1 MALSTHGRP
10 GLPQRMSVHALGVSA
25 SPRANGG
32 TSVLVQAALLGAREV
47 SGTTTEYVTLAGKTV
62 QPCNGC
68 FPCLKAGRCVIEDD
82 MQPLYEQL
90 LAADVILVGSPA
102 YFGSA
107 SSLCKAFME
116 RVEGFGVSDKKLR
129 LKVGGVITTAGS
141 RNGGQET
148 AAIGIQLWMHVNDM
162 LPVGVTTP
170 VAQWGVTG
178 NTGFDP
184 DDVHRDVIRFTPWPK
199 ELGTPSRA
207 VESMLSKELAWIY
220 GRKLATVATIVQ
232 AGLATSGLDLP
243 DKPYGWNLPA
253 GYPPE
258 LYEIGGSS

>member
-1 MALSTHGRP
+1 LTG
-10 GLPQRMSVHALGVSA
+10 VHVLGVSA

-32 TSVLVQAALLGAREV
+32 TSVLVQAALLGAHEV
-47 SGTTTEYVTLAGKTV
+47 AETTTEYVTLAGKTV
-62 QPCNGC
+62 HPCDGC
-68 FPCLKAGRCVIEDD
+68 IACLKAGRCVLEDD
-82 MQPLYEQL
+82 MQPLYEKL
-90 LAADVILVGSPA
+90 LAADVILIGSPA

-116 RVEGFGVSDKKLR
+116 RVEGFGVSEKKLR
-129 LKVGGVITTAGS
+129 LKIGGVITTAGS

-148 AAIGIQLWMHVNDM
+148 AAIGIQIWMHVNDM
-162 LPVGVTTP
+162 LPVGITTP

-178 NTGFDP
+178 NTGFDAE
-184 DDVHRDVIRFTPWPK
+184 DVHRDVIRFTPWPA

-232 AGLATSGLDLP
+232 AGLGASGLDLP
-243 DKPYGWNLPA
+243 DKPYGWNLPTE
-253 GYPPE
+253 YPPE
-258 LYEIGGSS
+258 LYEIGRPT